1 MEIKSLLV
9 QVLGS
14 TITKLQAAGKI
25 PAEVSPN
32 IAVEQ
37 PRDTSHGDYATNLA
51 MQLAKPMKQPPR
63 EIAKLLLDS
72 ILEERIEFIE
82 KIEIAGAGFINF
94 YIKSEQF
101 TDIIKRI
108 DQQQENYGKSN
119 LGARKKVN
127 IEFVSANPTGP
138 LNVVNARAASVGTAL
153 ANLLNTV
160 GFEAKKESYINDAGN
175 QVILFGASIQARYL
189 ELFGIPIE
197 FPKDGYQGEYVKQ
210 IAEDIK
216 SDVRITQYAK
226 PQDIPVSVF
235 KDIGLEKILAQQK
248 ENLARFGVE
257 FDRWFPESS
266 LHAAKKLDEALSI
279 LQSRNYTHTTD
290 GALWFKSTTFGDE
303 KDRVLIKKDGVPTYL
318 LGDIA
323 YHLDK
328 FERGFDQVIDLWGP
342 DHHGHILRTK
352 AAIQALGYPH
362 EQFEI
367 IIVQQVNLLRRGE
380 KVKMSKRA
388 GKIETL
394 SDLINEVGVDTAK
407 FFFLLRSTDS
417 HLDFDLE
424 LAKQQTNEN
433 PVYYVQYA
441 YARVCSIFSQAK
453 ERDVII
459 PSIAEV
465 DLSLLKLPEEI
476 ELIKLLGNFPMVL
489 EKAAVN
495 YEPHRVPHY
504 LMQMADVFHAYY
516 NRHRV
521 ISENVSLTN
530 ARLILMQAIKIVL
543 QNAFRILGIAA
554 PERM

>member
-1 MEIKSLLV
+1 MEIKSLLM
-9 QVLGS
+9 QALDS
-14 TITKLQAAGKI
+14 TVIKLQTAGKI
-25 PAEVSPN
+25 PADLRLN

-51 MQLAKPMKQPPR
+51 MQLAKPMKQSPR
-63 EIAKLLLDS
+63 VIAELLQDS
-72 ILEERIEFIE
+72 LLEEKIGFID

-94 YIKSEQF
+94 YIKAEQF

-108 DQQQENYGKSN
+108 DQQREHYGKSN
-119 LGARKKVN
+119 LGAGKKVN

-153 ANLLNTV
+153 ANLLNAV
-160 GFEAKKESYINDAGN
+160 GFQAQKESYINDAGN
-175 QVILFGASIQARYL
+175 QVTLFGASLQARYF

-197 FPKDGYQGEYVKQ
+197 FPETGYQGDYVKD
-210 IAEDIK
+210 IAAAIK
-216 SDVRITQYAK
+216 SDPRITKYTH
-226 PQDIPVSVF
+226 PQDIPVAVF
-235 KDIGLEKILAQQK
+235 KDIGLETILAQQK
-248 ENLARFGVE
+248 ENLSRFGVE
-257 FDRWFPESS
+257 FDCWFPESS
-266 LHAAKKLDEALSI
+266 LHATKKLDAALQI

-290 GALWFKSTTFGDE
+290 GALWFKSTAFGDE

-328 FERGFDQVIDLWGP
+328 FERGFDRVIDLWGP

-362 EQFEI
+362 EHFEI
-367 IIVQQVNLLRRGE
+367 IIVQQVNLLRSGE

-394 SDLINEVGVDTAK
+394 SDLIDEVGVDTAK

-441 YARVCSIFSQAK
+441 YARVCSIFNQVK
-453 ERDVII
+453 ERNGNI

-465 DLSLLKLPEEI
+465 DLSVLKLPEEI
-476 ELIKLLGNFPMVL
+476 ELIKLLGNFPDVI

-504 LMQMADVFHAYY
+504 LMQLADVFHAYY

-521 ISENVSLTN
+521 ISENIALTN

-543 QNAFRILGIAA
+543 QNAFKILGISA